1 MDSRSKTSCCRRKI
15 VCLMPYFRSSLGID
29 FPKAP
34 YIGQI
39 HYDFDLKRTFRYE
52 EKDFGDC
59 ILKSTVDW
67 FHWVDITDKK
77 LL

>member
-1 MDSRSKTSCCRRKI
+1 M
-15 VCLMPYFRSSLGID
+15 GID

-34 YIGQI
+34 YLGQV

-67 FHWVDITDKK
+67 FHWVNITIYAICIASLHSK
-77 LL
+77 LLH